1 MNLSL
6 PERPPSFIK
15 SIRVVWM
22 DYYPM
27 AAGFENCPRLP
38 TYRES
43 YRCILPGMAVE
54 IIKLIADFLNMT
66 IVDVVVNRTNF
77 LEVID
82 ALADEQYDLDL
93 IGMTFERTD
102 SRLKRY
108 DFTHALYEV
117 SLFAVISTTKIAV
130 RRADTS
136 LSAIFDFFK
145 VYDTIT
151 WFNLI
156 AVFIIFTLIGLLV
169 RQVEWRLGFRPR
181 IRGFELIWSMIRLEL
196 LQYHGISYHLVS
208 GNTSLLVF
216 AFFQCAIIINLY
228 STYIITSVVRAKNPW
243 PFDAYDLP
251 WLIREK
257 RYTLYTTKRFDWFRE
272 KVQTSMESPFYDF
285 RQAFLVNPIQIRR
298 DEDEVLDEVVGGNG
312 VVILQDD
319 EPISFSAD
327 RRCDLVYLPSHIPV
341 EKQRLMMRKGH
352 PFLQQFNYAIRSQ
365 SMIIQRTYRKY
376 SEYRDPV
383 DCHDDYTGPKPL
395 TITPYFGVLLLFFT
409 GVSIAIFAFTLEFVL
424 SQI

>member
-1 MNLSL
+1 MRWQMNSTIWISL
-6 PERPPSFIK
+6 
-15 SIRVVWM
+15 
-22 DYYPM
+22 
-27 AAGFENCPRLP
+27 
-38 TYRES
+38 
-43 YRCILPGMAVE
+43 
-54 IIKLIADFLNMT
+54 
-66 IVDVVVNRTNF
+66 
-77 LEVID
+77 
-82 ALADEQYDLDL
+82 
-93 IGMTFERTD
+93 
-102 SRLKRY
+102 
-108 DFTHALYEV
+108 
-117 SLFAVISTTKIAV
+117 STTKIAV

-181 IRGFELIWSMIRLEL
+181 IRGFEFS
-196 LQYHGISYHLVS
+196 
-208 GNTSLLVF
+208 
-216 AFFQCAIIINLY
+216 LY

-312 VVILQDD
+312 VVILQ
-319 EPISFSAD
+319 
-327 RRCDLVYLPSHIPV
+327 SHIPV

-383 DCHDDYTGPKPL
+383 GNFSVLTFSFLQCAVLLGYFELIETSFASPFYELREAMVNNKVEVLENYTMSFNAVEKERKIAVLQDDDYSSYL
-395 TITPYFGVLLLFFT
+395 ADITFCNFVYLDSPFPPMARINQ
-409 GVSIAIFAFTLEFVL
+409 SINNQRIMIERAYRKYVKYR
-424 SQI
+424 

>member
-1 MNLSL
+1 MNLSI
-6 PERPPSFIK
+6 PQRPPSFVR

-27 AAGFENCPRLP
+27 ATGAKYCPKLP

-54 IIKLIADFLNMT
+54 IIKLIADFLNLT

-82 ALADEQYDLDL
+82 AMADERYDVDL

-102 SRLKRY
+102 SRSKRF
-108 DFTHALYEV
+108 DFTHELYE
-117 SLFAVISTTKIAV
+117 STTKIAV

-136 LSAIFDFFK
+136 LSSIFDFFK
-145 VYDTIT
+145 VYGTKT
-151 WFNLI
+151 WLNLI
-156 AVFIIFTLIGLLV
+156 AVFVVFTLIGLLV
-169 RQVEWRLGFRPR
+169 RRVEWRLGFRPR
-181 IRGFELIWSMIRLEL
+181 IRGFELMWSMVRLEL
-196 LQYHGISYHLVS
+196 LQHHGIHYHLVS

-228 STYIITSVVRAKNPW
+228 STYIITSVVRAKNPL

-251 WLIREK
+251 WLIKEK
-257 RYTLYTTKRFDWFRE
+257 RYTLYSTKRFDWFRE

-298 DEDEVLDEVVGGNG
+298 DENEVLDEVVEGNG

-319 EPISFSAD
+319 EMISFSAD
-327 RRCDLVYLPSHIPV
+327 RRCNLVYMPSHIPM

-352 PFLQQFNYAIRSQ
+352 PLLQQFNYAIRSQ

-376 SEYRDPV
+376 SEYRDPTV
-383 DCHDDYTGPKPL
+383 T
-395 TITPYFGVLLLFFT
+395 TITRD
-409 GVSIAIFAFTLEFVL
+409 
-424 SQI
+424 QNR